1 MLSLA
6 ELSTTQSK
14 KHDKNDIETGTSNLQ
29 FNMKFDRNHT
39 REIDVP
45 FVVNSQNKMIPFSF
59 LYTNK

>member
-1 MLSLA
+1 MVQVLSLA

-39 REIDVP
+39 RDVIKE
-45 FVVNSQNKMIPFSF
+45 FDVK
-59 LYTNK
+59 